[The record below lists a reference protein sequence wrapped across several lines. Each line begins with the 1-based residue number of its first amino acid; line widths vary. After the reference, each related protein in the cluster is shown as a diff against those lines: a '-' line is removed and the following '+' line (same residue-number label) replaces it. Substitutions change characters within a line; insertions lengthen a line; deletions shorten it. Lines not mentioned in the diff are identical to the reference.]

1 MYFHL
6 RGYRLII
13 LCLRDDLTALQEPLS
28 RLVGM
33 RKGQD
38 WEKLGEE
45 VLVKTLP
52 IHPIWSHITSHVCV
66 TAVQGHWCLSW

>member
-13 LCLRDDLTALQEPLS
+13 LCLRDDLTALQKPLS

-33 RKGQD
+33 CMGKE

-52 IHPIWSHITSHVCV
+52 IHPFVCHWIK
-66 TAVQGHWCLSW
+66 VQGPLCLRKSKPT